1 MTFSSKLYIL
11 MTRES
16 RLSEILRYYETNGI
30 DERVS
35 MEKCPLIPKRFKIFD
50 IFDEID
56 ELMNPL
62 KSYIFSIGTTVP
74 LHEEKVRLE
83 VLRVL
88 I

>member
-1 MTFSSKLYIL
+1 
-11 MTRES
+11 
-16 RLSEILRYYETNGI
+16 
-30 DERVS
+30 
-35 MEKCPLIPKRFKIFD
+35 MEDCPLIPKRFQIFD

-88 I
+88 IESFLKKHLKGLMEQKLVISEETPELTVKFIT